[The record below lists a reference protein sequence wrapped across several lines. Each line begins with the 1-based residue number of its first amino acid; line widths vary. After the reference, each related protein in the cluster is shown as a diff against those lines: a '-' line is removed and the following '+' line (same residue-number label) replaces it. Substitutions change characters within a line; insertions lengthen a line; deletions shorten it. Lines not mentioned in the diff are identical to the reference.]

1 VSRRLALVLL
11 GALAGCSGLQETE
24 AGVVQL
30 DVTVPG
36 PDSVEVGESIQLSA
50 RPLDKNGDSVG
61 TPVTWLS
68 ADATATIDA
77 ATGILTGVAPGT
89 ARVQASVGSLSSE
102 LITFAVVAP
111 ADTLVLP
118 GDSVLTVPAGTGT
131 STGMLTRLDS
141 FNPPGALPGR
151 RVIYVITSPDPA
163 AAPPAVV
170 FNTGAVADTVT
181 TGADGTAAAVL
192 AVIGAPPDT
201 VIVEARAT
209 RTRGAVVPGSGQRF
223 IVLFQH

>member
-1 VSRRLALVLL
+1 MSRRLVLLLL

-24 AGVVQL
+24 GGVVQL

-50 RPLDKNGDSVG
+50 KPLDKNGDSVG

-77 ATGILTGVAPGT
+77 TGLLTGISPGA
-89 ARVQASVGSLSSE
+89 ARVQAGVGSLNSE

-131 STGMLTRLDS
+131 SSDMVTRLDS
-141 FNPPGALPGR
+141 FNPPGVLPGR
-151 RVIYVITSPDPA
+151 RVIYAITSPDPA

-170 FNTGAVADTVT
+170 FSTGAVADTLT

-192 AVIGAPPDT
+192 SVIGAPPDT

>member
-1 VSRRLALVLL
+1 VSRRLALLLL

-50 RPLDKNGDSVG
+50 KPLDKNGDSVG

-77 ATGILTGVAPGT
+77 TGLLTGVTPGA
-89 ARVQASVGSLSSE
+89 ARVQAGVGSLNSE

-118 GDSVLTVPAGTGT
+118 GDSVLTVPHGTGT
-131 STGMLTRLDS
+131 SSDMVTRLDS

-151 RVIYVITSPDPA
+151 RVIYAITSPDPA

-170 FNTGAVADTVT
+170 FSTGAVADTLT
-181 TGADGTAAAVL
+181 TGPDGTAAAVL
-192 AVIGAPPDT
+192 SVIGEPPDT

>member
-1 VSRRLALVLL
+1 
-11 GALAGCSGLQETE
+11 
-24 AGVVQL
+24 
-30 DVTVPG
+30 
-36 PDSVEVGESIQLSA
+36 VEVGESIQLSA

-77 ATGILTGVAPGT
+77 ATGTLTGVAPGT

>member
-1 VSRRLALVLL
+1 VSRRLVLLLL

-24 AGVVQL
+24 GGVVQL

-50 RPLDKNGDSVG
+50 KPLDKNGDSVG

-77 ATGILTGVAPGT
+77 TGLLTGISPGA
-89 ARVQASVGSLSSE
+89 ARVQAGVGSLNSE

-131 STGMLTRLDS
+131 SSDMVTRLDS

-151 RVIYVITSPDPA
+151 RVIYAITSPDPA

-170 FNTGAVADTVT
+170 FSTGAVADTLT

-192 AVIGAPPDT
+192 SVIGAPPDT

-209 RTRGAVVPGSGQRF
+209 RTRGAVVPGSGPRF

>member
-1 VSRRLALVLL
+1 VSRRLALLL
-11 GALAGCSGLQETE
+11 LSALAGCSGLQETE

-50 RPLDKNGDSVG
+50 KPLDKNGDSVG

-77 ATGILTGVAPGT
+77 ATGVLTGVAPGS

-131 STGMLTRLDS
+131 STDMLTRLDS
-141 FNPPGALPGR
+141 FNPPGPLPGR
-151 RVIYVITSPDPA
+151 RVLYAITSPDPA

>member
-1 VSRRLALVLL
+1 MSGRLGLLLL
-11 GALAGCSGLQETE
+11 GVLAACSGLQETE
-24 AGVVQL
+24 GGVVQL

-50 RPLDKNGDSVG
+50 KPLDKNGDSVG

-77 ATGILTGVAPGT
+77 TGLLTGISPGA
-89 ARVQASVGSLSSE
+89 ARVQAGVGSLNSE

-131 STGMLTRLDS
+131 SSDMVTRLDS

-151 RVIYVITSPDPA
+151 RVIYAITSPDPA

-170 FNTGAVADTVT
+170 FSTGAVADTLT

-192 AVIGAPPDT
+192 SVIGAPPDT

>member
-1 VSRRLALVLL
+1 VSGRLVLLLL

-24 AGVVQL
+24 GGVVQL

-50 RPLDKNGDSVG
+50 KPLDKNGDSVG

-77 ATGILTGVAPGT
+77 TGLLTGISPGA
-89 ARVQASVGSLSSE
+89 ARVQAGVGSLNSE

-131 STGMLTRLDS
+131 SSDMVTRLDS

-151 RVIYVITSPDPA
+151 RVIYAITSPDPA

-170 FNTGAVADTVT
+170 FSTGAVADTLT

-192 AVIGAPPDT
+192 SVIGAPPDT

>member
-1 VSRRLALVLL
+1 MSRRLALLLL

-50 RPLDKNGDSVG
+50 KPLDKNGDSVG

-77 ATGILTGVAPGT
+77 TGLLTGVTPGT
-89 ARVQASVGSLSSE
+89 ARVQAGVGSLNSA

-131 STGMLTRLDS
+131 SADMVTRLDS

-151 RVIYVITSPDPA
+151 RVIYAITSPDPA

-170 FNTGAVADTVT
+170 FSTGAVADTLT

-192 AVIGAPPDT
+192 SVIGAPPDT

-209 RTRGAVVPGSGQRF
+209 RIRGAVVPGSGQRF

>member
-1 VSRRLALVLL
+1 MSRRLALLLL

-50 RPLDKNGDSVG
+50 KPLDKNGDSVG

-77 ATGILTGVAPGT
+77 AGVLTGVTPGS

-102 LITFAVVAP
+102 LITFTVAAP

-118 GDSVLTVPAGTGT
+118 GDSVLTVPAGTG
-131 STGMLTRLDS
+131 SSGDMVTRLDS

-151 RVIYVITSPDPA
+151 RVIYAITSPDPA
-163 AAPPAVV
+163 VAPPAVV

>member
-1 VSRRLALVLL
+1 VSRRLALLLL

-36 PDSVEVGESIQLSA
+36 PDSVVVGESIQLSA
-50 RPLDKNGDSVG
+50 KPLDKNGDSVG

-77 ATGILTGVAPGT
+77 TGLLTGVTPGA
-89 ARVQASVGSLSSE
+89 ARVQAGVGSLNSE

-118 GDSVLTVPAGTGT
+118 GDSVLTVPPGTGT
-131 STGMLTRLDS
+131 SSDMVTRLDS

-151 RVIYVITSPDPA
+151 RVIYAITSPDPA

-170 FNTGAVADTVT
+170 FSTGAVADTLT

-192 AVIGAPPDT
+192 SVIGEPPDT

>member
-1 VSRRLALVLL
+1 MSGRLVLLLL

-24 AGVVQL
+24 GGVVQL

-50 RPLDKNGDSVG
+50 KPLDKNGDSVG

-77 ATGILTGVAPGT
+77 TGLLTGISPGA
-89 ARVQASVGSLSSE
+89 ARVQAGVGSLNSE

-131 STGMLTRLDS
+131 SSDMVTRLDS

-151 RVIYVITSPDPA
+151 RVIYAITSPDPA

-170 FNTGAVADTVT
+170 FSTGTVADTLT

-192 AVIGAPPDT
+192 SVIGAPPDT